1 MWTGTHPWCCNNK
14 PSSSSQQQW
23 PGKSVVKHKGPGCPH
38 SHWDYLIITPTTH
51 HPRKTLCFTSVVF
64 ICMMLFSV
72 SGKLSVAP
80 LAQWAV
86 SRHWDEQHLT
96 QLWPVHCTVHYL
108 ALYNT
113 DCTTGKPLKKNILTS
128 VCSMFNLNSNVFMMS
143 LPSVDNWMFILTKR
157 EVVVRN
163 WSSILNSHNINSYY
177 RCTLNWSAVRPWQG
191 LCQTI
196 IGGSGAVLWPIRSI
210 DSHVRREA
218 VVLALEFTSS
228 AVACLWCNPGSSD
241 LRRPTSLCEWHF

>member
-1 MWTGTHPWCCNNK
+1 
-14 PSSSSQQQW
+14 
-23 PGKSVVKHKGPGCPH
+23 
-38 SHWDYLIITPTTH
+38 
-51 HPRKTLCFTSVVF
+51 
-64 ICMMLFSV
+64 MLFSV

-96 QLWPVHCTVHYL
+96 QLWPVHCTVHCTVHYL

-128 VCSMFNLNSNVFMMS
+128 VCCSMFNLNSNVLMMS

-177 RCTLNWSAVRPWQG
+177 RCTLNWSAVSAALAGTLPDHHWR
-191 LCQTI
+191 
-196 IGGSGAVLWPIRSI
+196 IRSCSLTNQI
-210 DSHVRREA
+210 DRFS
-218 VVLALEFTSS
+218 
-228 AVACLWCNPGSSD
+228 CKKGSSGFSS
-241 LRRPTSLCEWHF
+241 RIHFLSSRLPVM

>member
-1 MWTGTHPWCCNNK
+1 MYDVIFCFWQTECC
-14 PSSSSQQQW
+14 P
-23 PGKSVVKHKGPGCPH
+23 PGPVSCVPPLG
-38 SHWDYLIITPTTH
+38 WATPNT
-51 HPRKTLCFTSVVF
+51 
-64 ICMMLFSV
+64 
-72 SGKLSVAP
+72 A
-80 LAQWAV
+80 LAC
-86 SRHWDEQHLT
+86 T
-96 QLWPVHCTVHYL
+96 VHCTLPRTVQHW
-108 ALYNT
+108 LYH
-113 DCTTGKPLKKNILTS
+113 GKAPRLKKNILTS

-241 LRRPTSLCEWHF
+241 LRQPTSLCEWHFLWLCWQ